1 MVDRLALTHLT
12 FVGAAVE
19 SASVEFGPAA
29 TVIRGPSDTGKSFV
43 VGAIDYML
51 GGSTTP
57 SDIPERVGYST
68 ALLGLRLPS
77 GETVT
82 LARSVNGGDFSVYE
96 GDVRTLPAAPAPRTL
111 KAKHTTGRDD
121 SLSAFLLTKIGLNDK
136 KIRRNVYNEMNSL
149 SFRGLA
155 HLCVVDETSMQA
167 ERPPVL
173 TAITTSKTSDISTL
187 KLMLEGQDDSSLVAV
202 PKPKDRKQAATVREG
217 VFDRLIADLE
227 QQLEGVAEPAE
238 LHAQNGRLGKSIA
251 TYTESIG
258 RISAERADLSTRIA
272 NTDRQAAGLRERLA
286 DISALKARFELLG
299 QQYASDLARLD
310 MIFEAGNLLGYFN
323 PGQCVFCGA
332 DVEHQ
337 HYNDDCADDTTAFR
351 DSVLAE
357 QAKTIALNAD
367 LTATLRDL
375 ATEYAALCDRLQ
387 NIADAIERA
396 RRQLASYDEALAP
409 DQGTLKELLDT
420 RSAVEKN
427 LGLYA
432 QIDRLREVKQQLVE
446 ESDQEIAT
454 AADGMQ
460 LKTVMDFSGAIAAR
474 LDAWGV
480 PFADQARYDRND
492 QDIVSGDQLRSAH
505 GKGVRAIL
513 HAAFTLGLAQYCYDR
528 ELPHP
533 GFVVLDSPL
542 VTYRPPDQGGD
553 ADGTMPPSVIE
564 QFYSD
569 IQHGVDG
576 QVIILENTEPPA
588 GLDPEC
594 ADIVFTKNRSFGR
607 YGFFPLRNKQ
617 AAIASTA
624 TSLRD

>member
-1 MVDRLALTHLT
+1 MLDRLALTHIT

-19 SASVEFGPAA
+19 PASVEFGPAA
-29 TVIRGPSDTGKSFV
+29 TVIRGPSDTGKSFIV
-43 VGAIDYML
+43 RAIDYML

-77 GETVT
+77 GKTLT
-82 LARSVNGGDFSVYE
+82 LARSVNGGDFGVYE

-111 KAKHTTGRDD
+111 KAKHTAGRED
-121 SLSAFLLTKIGLNDK
+121 SLSAYLLTMIGLNDK
-136 KIRRNVYNEMNSL
+136 KVKRNVYNETNSL

-167 ERPPVL
+167 ERQPVL
-173 TAITTSKTSDISTL
+173 TAITTSKTSDIATL
-187 KLMLEGQDDSSLVAV
+187 KLMLEGQDDSSLAAA
-202 PKPKDRKQAATVREG
+202 PKPKERKQAATAREG
-217 VFDRLIADLE
+217 VFDRLIGDLE
-227 QQLEGVAEPAE
+227 QQLEGVAEAAE
-238 LHAQNGRLGKSIA
+238 LRSQTVRLGESIA
-251 TYTESIG
+251 TYTASIG

-272 NTDRQAAGLRERLA
+272 DTEREAAGLRERLA
-286 DISALKARFELLG
+286 DISALEARFELLG

-310 MIFEAGNLLGYFN
+310 MISEAGNLLGYFN
-323 PGQCVFCGA
+323 PGRCVFCGA

-337 HYNDDCADDTTAFR
+337 HYNEDCADDTTSFR

-357 QAKTIALNAD
+357 QDKTSALYAD
-367 LTATLRDL
+367 LAATLGDL
-375 ATEYAALCDRLQ
+375 AAERAALSGRLQ
-387 NIADAIERA
+387 NIAVAIARA
-396 RRQLASYDEALAP
+396 RQQLGGYDEALAP

-432 QIDRLREVKQQLVE
+432 QIDRFQEVRQQIVE
-446 ESDQEIAT
+446 ESAQETAA

-460 LKTVMDFSGAIAAR
+460 LRTVTDFSDAIAAR

-480 PFADQARYDRND
+480 PFAARTRYDKND

-569 IQHGVDG
+569 IQHGVNG
-576 QVIILENTEPPA
+576 QVIVLENTEPPD
-588 GLDPEC
+588 GLTPEC
-594 ADIVFTKNRSFGR
+594 VDIVFTKNGSLGR
-607 YGFFPLRNKQ
+607 YGFFPLRKQ
-617 AAIASTA
+617 AS
-624 TSLRD
+624 RDS